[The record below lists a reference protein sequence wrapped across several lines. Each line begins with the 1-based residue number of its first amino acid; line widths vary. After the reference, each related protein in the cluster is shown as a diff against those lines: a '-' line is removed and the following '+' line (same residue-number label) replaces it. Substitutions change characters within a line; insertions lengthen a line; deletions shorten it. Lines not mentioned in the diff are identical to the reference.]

1 MTMIPLLTKFRERA
15 NTQVPYTP
23 LGISDNY
30 STPSIPVPPQ
40 GTFQPLPRAGHG
52 GPTMGYEPHSHPPLP
67 PYSHADYV
75 RQDYPT
81 QPPPEPADGRGDIQP
96 KAELQT
102 FPAIPSAPPLQ

>member
-102 FPAIPSAPPLQ
+102 FPATPSAPPLQ